1 MSSRDTD
8 PKPRPL
14 PKKPGAVTMTTV
26 GRMAG
31 VSQVTVSRALSDPS
45 KVSPETLKRIHEA
58 IEATGFVPNALAGA
72 LASRRSNL
80 ITALVPSITNI
91 VYSSLLHGF
100 AEIMRQHG
108 YQIMVSETGYDTAH
122 EQEMIAT
129 HLARRPDGILLTGIH
144 HSPEARRML
153 IGAAIPVVEV
163 WDVTETPI
171 DCCIGFSHHEV
182 GRAGAEFA
190 LDAGY
195 RRAATVTAGDLR
207 AQRRR
212 DAFIARYQSRDSG
225 PVARIDFPPGTATL
239 GQGRDALARLIDEH
253 GFTGGV
259 IFCSSDQF
267 AHGILTEAISRGLS
281 VPQDIAVIG
290 FGDQAFAEHTFP
302 PLTTIRVDR
311 DALGREAAN
320 ALLARFDGGAE
331 GPGTID
337 LGFTLIRRGSA

>member
-1 MSSRDTD
+1 MPSSRATS
-8 PKPRPL
+8 
-14 PKKPGAVTMTTV
+14 PG
-26 GRMAG
+26 
-31 VSQVTVSRALSDPS
+31 
-45 KVSPETLKRIHEA
+45 
-58 IEATGFVPNALAGA
+58 
-72 LASRRSNL
+72 
-80 ITALVPSITNI
+80 
-91 VYSSLLHGF
+91 
-100 AEIMRQHG
+100 
-108 YQIMVSETGYDTAH
+108 
-122 EQEMIAT
+122 
-129 HLARRPDGILLTGIH
+129 
-144 HSPEARRML
+144 
-153 IGAAIPVVEV
+153 IPV
-163 WDVTETPI
+163 
-171 DCCIGFSHHEV
+171 
-182 GRAGAEFA
+182 
-190 LDAGY
+190 L
-195 RRAATVTAGDLR
+195 
-207 AQRRR
+207 
-212 DAFIARYQSRDSG
+212 SRGSTS
-225 PVARIDFPPGTATL
+225 PGTATL